1 MSRSYYRG
9 RFAPSPTGLL
19 HAGSLAT
26 ALASWLDA
34 KASEGIWLV
43 RMEDLDTPRLEIG
56 ADQGILQQLAQM
68 GMVSDEVVIY
78 QSERK
83 TIYFKT
89 INRLNQQKVLYVCNC
104 SRKKITEYIQTH
116 PRFFNEEMVYPGF
129 CRPVEPTLCE
139 LGSTQGA
146 IRVRVPENTFVQHQD
161 IYQEVG
167 DFVLLRQDQVFT
179 YQLSVVVDDAAQDI
193 TQIVRGQD
201 LASNTP
207 RQVWLQQLLGY
218 PTPQY
223 LHIPL
228 VVNASFEKLSK
239 QTKAPVIWPQN
250 TQEAL
255 HYLDVAGKHLQLHL
269 EKPTP
274 HMTIS
279 EWLSQAVMAWKN
291 RRDQQLGFFRPT
303 E

>member
-89 INRLNQQKVLYVCNC
+89 INSLNQQKVLYVCNC

-129 CRPVEPTLCE
+129 
-139 LGSTQGA
+139 
-146 IRVRVPENTFVQHQD
+146 
-161 IYQEVG
+161 
-167 DFVLLRQDQVFT
+167 
-179 YQLSVVVDDAAQDI
+179 
-193 TQIVRGQD
+193 
-201 LASNTP
+201 
-207 RQVWLQQLLGY
+207 
-218 PTPQY
+218 
-223 LHIPL
+223 
-228 VVNASFEKLSK
+228 
-239 QTKAPVIWPQN
+239 
-250 TQEAL
+250 
-255 HYLDVAGKHLQLHL
+255 
-269 EKPTP
+269 
-274 HMTIS
+274 
-279 EWLSQAVMAWKN
+279 
-291 RRDQQLGFFRPT
+291 
-303 E
+303 